1 MQLFPTPYLESKLF
15 GHEKGAFTGATGRKP
30 GRFELADGGTLF
42 LDEIGDMPK
51 HLQVKFLRV
60 LQEGGF
66 ERLGATKITRV
77 DVHLIAATNKDL
89 MAEVKAGNFRDDLFY
104 RLNVITLK
112 LPPLREKRED
122 IPLLVDNFLKRYS
135 KKNGKAIRGFT
146 REALNALE
154 VHDWPGNVRELEGAI
169 EQAVVLSHSN
179 IIGLADLSASIQP
192 HDTFSGSSIVISLG
206 TPLEEI
212 ERQVIRKML
221 KMTGEDREFAAKLLG
236 ISSRTIYRK
245 LRSKSDEI
253 SS

>member
-1 MQLFPTPYLESKLF
+1 
-15 GHEKGAFTGATGRKP
+15 
-30 GRFELADGGTLF
+30 
-42 LDEIGDMPK
+42 MPK

-66 ERLGATKITRV
+66 ERLGATKTTRV

-89 MAEVKAGNFRDDLFY
+89 MAEVKAVNFRDDLFY

-169 EQAVVLSHSN
+169 EQAVVLLHSD

-192 HDTFSGSSIVISLG
+192 HDTFIVDCYLPG
-206 TPLEEI
+206 HPPG
-212 ERQVIRKML
+212 R
-221 KMTGEDREFAAKLLG
+221 D
-236 ISSRTIYRK
+236 
-245 LRSKSDEI
+245 
-253 SS
+253 